1 MEDLFLQEEIIFL
14 RKELVKKQRIIEMLQ
29 QQLSENIKPI
39 QRVENT
45 SFNNDVDVTYERKL
59 IKDCVKNANI
69 RFSKEKNS
77 KYQLSCKLIND
88 GNMEKFALI
97 TEKINIQL
105 DDIRNESRKRFN
117 ESKGKKMEKVFL
129 LKLNTQSLKIKDQV
143 Q

>member
-1 MEDLFLQEEIIFL
+1 
-14 RKELVKKQRIIEMLQ
+14 MLQ

>member
-105 DDIRNESRKRFN
+105 DDIRNESRRRFN